1 MLGTGLGVYIPIAIY
16 VCILGTCLVSL
27 FWRPEFGIYVAVA
40 LLPLETT
47 REHLQAYPLGEH
59 VIYLLLISVLAG
71 CLFRY
76 GLIHVRTPLNK
87 IIFVFAIVSYAS
99 LWRGAFY
106 LSANPPLWTND
117 PRFSAWKDLMAMPL
131 FFLASAYAIRSKR
144 QMQIVIFVILV
155 SFLAVDQLFI
165 RNTLVHNLSHFDESK
180 RDAGA
185 LGYAGSNG
193 LAAYTAQLTCFI
205 LGLAAFEKTIF
216 RRLAFYG
223 LAAVGAVALMYT
235 FSRGGYI
242 AFLAG
247 LLALGV
253 LKKRVYLAAVV
264 VLLLTW
270 GMILPTSVQER
281 INMTY
286 STNSGLESSAHSRV
300 ELWQDAGQLILENP
314 VFGTGFA
321 TYRFMGRVGEL
332 RDTHNFYVK
341 MLVETGV
348 IGLVIVLILMA
359 KMTWLSRSLY
369 RLDDP
374 FFKGVGLGLL
384 SLCAVMVVV
393 NLFGDRW
400 TYIEINGVLWV
411 MLGLASR
418 ALLLVREAEKPG
430 TGREPAPV
438 LAAPTWGR
446 RGAALNRPAPGSLR
460 DPRA

>member
-1 MLGTGLGVYIPIAIY
+1 MFGTGLGLYIPIAIY
-16 VCILGTCLVSL
+16 LCILGTCLVSL
-27 FWRPEFGIYVAVA
+27 FWRPEFGIYVAVG

-76 GLIHVRTPLNK
+76 GSIHVRTPLNK

-106 LSANPPLWTND
+106 LSSNPPLWTND
-117 PRFSAWKDLMAMPL
+117 PRFSAWKDMMAMPL

-144 QMQIVIFVILV
+144 QMKIVIFIILL

-165 RNTLVHNLSHFDESK
+165 RNTLVRNLSHFDESK
-180 RDAGA
+180 RDPGA

-193 LAAYTAQLTCFI
+193 LAAYAAQLTCFI
-205 LGLAAFEKTIF
+205 LGLAAFEKKIL
-216 RRLAFYG
+216 RRLVLYA
-223 LAAVGAVALMYT
+223 LAAVGAVTLMYT

-242 AFLAG
+242 GFLVG
-247 LLALGV
+247 LLALGI
-253 LKKRVYLAAVV
+253 LKKRVYMIAVLVLA
-264 VLLLTW
+264 LGW
-270 GMILPTSVQER
+270 GFILPTSVQER

-286 STNSGLESSAHSRV
+286 SRNSGLESSAQSRV
-300 ELWQDAGQLILENP
+300 ELWQDAGQLILDNP

-321 TYRFMGRVGEL
+321 TYRFMGRVGDL

-341 MLVETGV
+341 MLLETGI
-348 IGLVIVLILMA
+348 IGLVTVLILMA

-369 RLDDP
+369 RLEDP
-374 FFKGVGLGLL
+374 FYKGVGLGLL
-384 SLCAVMVVV
+384 SLCVVMVVV

-400 TYIEINGVLWV
+400 TYIEVNGVLWV
-411 MLGLASR
+411 MLGMAAR
-418 ALLLVREAEKPG
+418 ALVLVQPSVTVAVQPEPNRA
-430 TGREPAPV
+430 PAPIRGRSS
-438 LAAPTWGR
+438 AP
-446 RGAALNRPAPGSLR
+446 LNRPATGPLR
-460 DPRA
+460 TPRA

>member
-1 MLGTGLGVYIPIAIY
+1 MGTGLGAYIPIAIY
-16 VCILGTCLVSL
+16 VCVLGTCLVSL

-59 VIYLLLISVLAG
+59 IIYLLLISVLVG

-76 GLIHVRTPLNK
+76 GSIHVRTPLNK
-87 IIFVFAIVSYAS
+87 IIFVFAVVSYAS

-106 LSANPPLWTND
+106 LSANAPLWTSD

-144 QMQIVIFVILV
+144 QMQMVIFVILL

-180 RDAGA
+180 RDPGA

-193 LAAYTAQLTCFI
+193 LAAYAAQLTCFI
-205 LGLAAFEKTIF
+205 LGLAAFQKGIL
-216 RRLAFYG
+216 RRLALYA
-223 LAAVGAVALMYT
+223 LAAIGAVALMYT

-242 AFLAG
+242 GFLAG
-247 LLALGV
+247 LLVLGA

-264 VLLLTW
+264 VLVLSW
-270 GMILPTSVQER
+270 GIILPTSVQER

-286 STNSGLESSAHSRV
+286 SKNSGLENSAHSRV

-321 TYRFMGRVGEL
+321 TYRFMGRVGDL
-332 RDTHNFYVK
+332 RDTHNFYLK
-341 MLVETGV
+341 MLVETGI

-384 SLCAVMVVV
+384 SLCAVMVVA

-411 MLGLASR
+411 MLGVASR
-418 ALLLVREAEKPG
+418 ALLLVRETEKSGP
-430 TGREPAPV
+430 RPEPAPV
-438 LAAPTWGR
+438 LAVPTWGR
-446 RGAALNRPAPGSLR
+446 SGTALNRASPGSLR
-460 DPRA
+460 TPRA

>member
-1 MLGTGLGVYIPIAIY
+1 MFGTGLGLYIPIAIY
-16 VCILGTCLVSL
+16 VCVLGTCLVSL
-27 FWRPEFGIYVAVA
+27 FWRPEFGIYVAVG

-76 GLIHVRTPLNK
+76 GSIHVRTPLNK
-87 IIFVFAIVSYAS
+87 IIFVFAIISYAS

-106 LSANPPLWTND
+106 LSSNPPLWTND
-117 PRFSAWKDLMAMPL
+117 PRFSAWKDMMAMPL

-144 QMQIVIFVILV
+144 QMKIVIFIILL

-180 RDAGA
+180 RDPGA

-193 LAAYTAQLTCFI
+193 LAAYSAQLTCFI
-205 LGLAAFEKTIF
+205 LGLAAFAKRIL
-216 RRLAFYG
+216 RRFVLYA

-242 AFLAG
+242 GFLAG
-247 LLALGV
+247 LLALGA
-253 LKKRVYLAAVV
+253 LKKRAYLIAVL
-264 VLLLTW
+264 VLALGW
-270 GMILPTSVQER
+270 GFILPNSVQER

-286 STNSGLESSAHSRV
+286 SKNSGLESSAHSRV
-300 ELWQDAGQLILENP
+300 ELWQDAGQLIVDNP

-321 TYRFMGRVGEL
+321 TYRFMGRVGDL

-341 MLVETGV
+341 MLVENGI

-359 KMTWLSRSLY
+359 RMTWLSRLLY
-369 RLDDP
+369 RLEDP
-374 FFKGVGLGLL
+374 FFKGMGLGLL

-400 TYIEINGVLWV
+400 TYIAINGVLWV
-411 MLGLASR
+411 MLGMAAR
-418 ALLLVREAEKPG
+418 ALLLVREADKPSLG
-430 TGREPAPV
+430 PATAPAI
-438 LAAPTWGR
+438 AAPGWGR
-446 RGAALNRPAPGSLR
+446 ARTTLNRPAPGPLR
-460 DPRA
+460 TPRV